1 MIKLK
6 STYSIAQM
14 VRYVEC
20 QQHCLVPSFGQRTLQ
35 RVAVKKESGTILT
48 QFKEWRSSWRSKIIE
63 RE

>member
-1 MIKLK
+1 
-6 STYSIAQM
+6 M

-20 QQHCLVPSFGQRTLQ
+20 QQHCLVPSFWQRTLQ
-35 RVAVKKESGTILT
+35 RVAVKKESGTILI